1 MTIESSRR
9 DVGVA
14 PTAPAFWNNPSV
26 RALFY
31 QIVLVGGVI
40 AVGAYLV
47 HNTLENLARQGIATG
62 FGFLNRE
69 AAFEIGESLID
80 YAPSDTYGRALL
92 VGLLNTLCVSGLGV
106 VLATI
111 LGTIMG
117 IARLST
123 NWLIHKLAAGYVETI
138 RNVPLL
144 LQLIV
149 WWDILRVS
157 APGPRE
163 AWQVLPDVFVSNR
176 GVVFPVPVYHSLY
189 PWMGLAL
196 IIAIVAS
203 VYLKRWAYARQMATG
218 KQFPILKTMAALII
232 GLPLIVF
239 VIGGLPFE
247 LDKPAL
253 RGFNFSGGHIVSPE
267 FVALLIGLVVYTGA
281 FIAEIVRAGI
291 LAVSWGQSEAAS
303 ALGLRRGL
311 ALRLV
316 VLPQA
321 LRVIVPPMTSQYLNL
336 TKNSSLAVAIG
347 FPDVTSIGNT
357 TMNQTGQAIEGI
369 ATIMVV
375 YLSISLLIS
384 MFMNWYNRSVRLV
397 ER

>member
-9 DVGVA
+9 DIGIA
-14 PTAPAFWNNPSV
+14 PTAPAFWNNPSI

-31 QIVLVGGVI
+31 QLVLVGGVI

-47 HNTLENLARQGIATG
+47 NTGRNNRARQGIATVSA
-62 FGFLNRE
+62 FLHGA
-69 AAFEIGESLID
+69 AAFEIGESLIE
-80 YAPSDTYGRALL
+80 YSPADTYGRALL
-92 VGLLNTLCVSGLGV
+92 VGLLNTLCVAGIGV

-123 NWLIHKLAAGYVETI
+123 NWLIHKLAAFYVETV

-176 GVVFPVPVYHSLY
+176 GVVFPLPVYHPLY
-189 PWMGLAL
+189 AWIGLAL
-196 IIAIVAS
+196 VIAIAAS
-203 VYLKRWAYARQMATG
+203 IYVKRWAHARQMATG
-218 KQFPILKTMAALII
+218 EQFPVLRTSAALII
-232 GLPLIVF
+232 GLPLLVF
-239 VIGGLPFE
+239 VIGGMPFT
-247 LDKPAL
+247 LDKPEL
-253 RGFNFSGGHIVSPE
+253 RGFNFSGGHVVSPE
-267 FVALLIGLVVYTGA
+267 FVALLVGLVVYTGA

-336 TKNSSLAVAIG
+336 TKNSSLAVAIA

-357 TMNQTGQAIEGI
+357 TMNQTAQPIEGI
-369 ATIMVV
+369 ALSMAV
-375 YLSISLLIS
+375 YLTISLLIS
-384 MFMNWYNRSVRLV
+384 MFMNWYNRFVRLV

>member
-9 DVGVA
+9 EVGIA
-14 PTAPAFWNNPSV
+14 PTAPPFWNNPSI

-31 QIVLVGGVI
+31 QIVLVAGVI

-62 FGFLNRE
+62 FGFLHRE
-69 AAFEIGESLID
+69 AAFEIGESLIE
-80 YAPSDTYGRALL
+80 YSPADTYGRALL
-92 VGLLNTLCVSGLGV
+92 VGLLNTLCVAGIGV

-123 NWLIHKLAAGYVETI
+123 NWLIHKLAAFYVETV

-189 PWMGLAL
+189 SWIGLAL
-196 IIAIVAS
+196 VIAIVARI
-203 VYLKRWAYARQMATG
+203 YLKRWAHARQMATG
-218 KQFPILKTMAALII
+218 EQFPILKTSAALII

-239 VIGGLPFE
+239 LVGGMPFE
-247 LDKPAL
+247 LDKPEL

-291 LAVSWGQSEAAS
+291 LAVSWGQSEAAG

-369 ATIMVV
+369 ALIMVV
-375 YLSISLLIS
+375 YLTISLLIS